1 MNSSSILPL
10 DFSTL
15 LYIVII
21 TFLFDLMDLNPQIG
35 SFSFLRSSFTYYT
48 YYSLRLI
55 FGIIAGI
62 LLQSTQLFQHS
73 LLLAF
78 AAVVTSVSTL
88 ESFTLKI
95 GGEEL
100 ANVSS
105 LFDTFRARMI
115 NEELNRAGQISMAQL
130 MQLVQSLAQEFDE
143 NSLETS
149 CELCIRTLYAD
160 DPDLNKKV
168 SEKIDEFKQIAGK
181 DDNTIRMLYASEIVN
196 INPEYAKLL
205 LGAKEPFG

>member
-1 MNSSSILPL
+1 MNFSSILPL
-10 DFSTL
+10 DFYTL
-15 LYIVII
+15 IFIVII

-55 FGIIAGI
+55 FGIIAAI

-100 ANVSS
+100 ANISS
-105 LFDTFRARMI
+105 LFDKFRARMI
-115 NEELNRAGQISMAQL
+115 NEELNRAGQISMAQQ
-130 MQLVQSLAQEFDE
+130 MQLVQNLAQKFDE
-143 NSLETS
+143 TSLESS
-149 CELCIRTLYAD
+149 CVMCIRTLHAG
-160 DPDLNKKV
+160 DPDLNKIV
-168 SEKIDEFKQIAGK
+168 SDKIDDFKQISGT
-181 DDNTIRMLYASEIVN
+181 DINTIKMLFASEIVN

-205 LGAKEPFG
+205 LGTKEQFE

>member
-1 MNSSSILPL
+1 MNFSSILPL

-15 LYIVII
+15 IYIVII

-55 FGIIAGI
+55 FGIIAAL
-62 LLQSTQLFQHS
+62 LLQSSQLFQNS

-100 ANVSS
+100 ANISS

-115 NEELNRAGQISMAQL
+115 NEELNRAGQLSMARQ
-130 MQLVQSLAQEFDE
+130 MQLVQNLAQKFDE
-143 NSLETS
+143 DSLESS
-149 CELCIRTLYAD
+149 CIMCIRTLLAD

-168 SEKIDEFKQIAGK
+168 SEKIDEFKKIAGT
-181 DDNTIRMLYASEIVN
+181 DTNAIRMLYASEIVN
-196 INPEYAKLL
+196 INPEFARLL
-205 LGAKEPFG
+205 LEASELQ

>member
-1 MNSSSILPL
+1 MNFSSILPL

-15 LYIVII
+15 IYIVII

-55 FGIIAGI
+55 FGIIAAL
-62 LLQSTQLFQHS
+62 LLQSSQLFQNS

-100 ANVSS
+100 ANISS

-115 NEELNRAGQISMAQL
+115 NEELNRAGQLSMARQ
-130 MQLVQSLAQEFDE
+130 MQLVQNLAQKFDE
-143 NSLETS
+143 DSLESS
-149 CELCIRTLYAD
+149 CIMCIRTLLAD

-168 SEKIDEFKQIAGK
+168 SEKIDEFKKIAGK
-181 DDNTIRMLYASEIVN
+181 DTNAIRMLYASEIVN
-196 INPEYAKLL
+196 INPEFARLL
-205 LGAKEPFG
+205 LEASELQ